1 MVSMALPDVREIGRM
16 RKAAGMT
23 QKELALR
30 AGVSQSIIAK
40 IESGS
45 VQPSYDIVRRI
56 FGVFDELGRASETRA
71 KDIMS
76 RNVATI
82 AKSSTVGRAVE
93 TMRRLGYSQLP
104 VMVGTRVVGLI
115 TEKTIL
121 DVVAGGKSIA
131 EIMRRKVESVMA
143 DAPPMVGEN
152 EPIASLSSLLQN
164 NAAVL
169 VVKGDKT
176 AGIITKADMFK
187 IAKK

>member
-1 MVSMALPDVREIGRM
+1 MALPDVREIGRR
-16 RKAAGMT
+16 RKAAGLT

-30 AGVSQSIIAK
+30 AGISQSLVAK

-45 VQPSYDIVRRI
+45 VRPSYDIVKRL
-56 FGVFDELGRASETRA
+56 FAVFDELGRGAEARA
-71 KDIMS
+71 KDVMS

-82 AKSSTVGRAVE
+82 ARGSTVGRAVD

-104 VMVGTRVVGLI
+104 VVEGTRVVGLI

-121 DVVAGGKSIA
+121 DTVAEGKNIA
-131 EIMRRKVESVMA
+131 DIMRRRVDSVMA

-152 EPIASLSSLLQN
+152 EPIASLPGLLQN

-169 VVKGDKT
+169 VVKGSRT
-176 AGIITKADMFK
+176 VGIVTKADMFK
-187 IAKK
+187 VAKK

>member
-1 MVSMALPDVREIGRM
+1 MLPDVREIGRR
-16 RKAAGMT
+16 RKAAGLT

-30 AGVSQSIIAK
+30 AGVSQSIVAK
-40 IESGS
+40 IEAGS
-45 VQPSYDIVRRI
+45 VQPSYDIVRRL
-56 FGVFDELGRASETRA
+56 FAVFDELGRASEAHA

-82 AKSSTVGRAVE
+82 PRNSTVGRAVE
-93 TMRRLGYSQLP
+93 TMRKLGYSQLP
-104 VMVGTRVVGLI
+104 VTEGAHVVGLI

-121 DVVAGGKSIA
+121 DVVAEGKKIA
-131 EIMRRKVESVMA
+131 EIMRRRVESVMD

-152 EPIASLSSLLQN
+152 EPIASLSGLLQN

-169 VVKGDKT
+169 VVKDRRT

>member
-1 MVSMALPDVREIGRM
+1 MHMALPDVRDIGRR

-30 AGVSQSIIAK
+30 AGISQSLVAK
-40 IESGS
+40 IEAGS
-45 VQPSYDIVRRI
+45 VQPSYEIVRRI
-56 FGVFDELGRASETRA
+56 FGVFDELGRATEVRA

-76 RNVATI
+76 RDVATI
-82 AKSSTVGRAVE
+82 PKSSTVGRAAD

-104 VMVGTRVVGLI
+104 VTDGTHVVGMI
-115 TEKTIL
+115 TEKTML
-121 DVVAGGKSIA
+121 DVVAEGRSIA
-131 EIMRRKVESVMA
+131 EIMRRKVESVMD

-152 EPIASLSSLLQN
+152 EPIASLSGLLQN

-169 VVKGDKT
+169 VAKGMRT
-176 AGIITKADMFK
+176 VGIIAKSDLFK